1 VAIVESERRHQEEVS
16 RERLL
21 REDPKQA
28 GGKIVIFQYLTVAVF
43 IFLVSGF
50 WKLQVQDPDVYSEA
64 AERNRIKS
72 TPILA
77 ARGKIL
83 DRDGRV
89 IVDNKASYALL
100 LNRDQ
105 VKWEHLPAIANA
117 LGLDFA
123 DLSKELRHQDSRPQ
137 IIIKD
142 QLTRDDIAWIESH
155 QDANTYPE
163 MQLIRSWRRQFP
175 QNGFAAHLT
184 GYVGQISE
192 SELNSPQFIDY
203 QQGDII
209 GKDGLERQ
217 YDQQLRGVD
226 GQQRVLVDNM
236 GRERQMATTQ
246 DAVPGKDLKTTIDLD
261 LQAVAELAMENKR
274 GAVVA
279 LDPRTG
285 AILAMVSRPTF
296 DPNKFT
302 GRISNADWNE
312 IAGDPHKPLINRAIQ
327 AQLAPGS
334 TFKPLVAIAGLE
346 SGVIDDETHFHCP
359 GGASFYGHYFACHL
373 KRGHG
378 DVALH
383 YGIEQSCDVY
393 FYNVA
398 NRLGIDRIAKYA
410 ELAGVGH
417 KTGIDLPNETQGTMP
432 STRWKM
438 RLYRQKWYAGE
449 TISVGIGQGAVTV
462 SPLQI
467 ASALGGLGAGGKWY
481 KPHVIADQKPV
492 LLRQGN
498 FNPDNLQDVISGM
511 YGVVNEGGTG
521 RAAALPNIKVCGK
534 TGTAQV
540 ASTELTK
547 GAKFGSS
554 LANNV
559 WFVGFAPMDA
569 PEVAVVALFENGQ
582 ESYNAVPIVRDVLKA
597 YFDKKARESKQ
608 QGENASLRQFFPSL
622 FARSADELASLY
634 MPVHKETTSPW

>member
-1 VAIVESERRHQEEVS
+1 
-16 RERLL
+16 
-21 REDPKQA
+21 
-28 GGKIVIFQYLTVAVF
+28 
-43 IFLVSGF
+43 
-50 WKLQVQDPDVYSEA
+50 
-64 AERNRIKS
+64 
-72 TPILA
+72 
-77 ARGKIL
+77 
-83 DRDGRV
+83 
-89 IVDNKASYALL
+89 
-100 LNRDQ
+100 
-105 VKWEHLPAIANA
+105 
-117 LGLDFA
+117 
-123 DLSKELRHQDSRPQ
+123 
-137 IIIKD
+137 
-142 QLTRDDIAWIESH
+142 
-155 QDANTYPE
+155 
-163 MQLIRSWRRQFP
+163 M
-175 QNGFAAHLT
+175 
-184 GYVGQISE
+184 
-192 SELNSPQFIDY
+192 
-203 QQGDII
+203 
-209 GKDGLERQ
+209 
-217 YDQQLRGVD
+217 
-226 GQQRVLVDNM
+226 
-236 GRERQMATTQ
+236 
-246 DAVPGKDLKTTIDLD
+246 
-261 LQAVAELAMENKR
+261 
-274 GAVVA
+274 A

-302 GRISNADWNE
+302 GRISRADWNE
-312 IAGDPHKPLINRAIQ
+312 IANDPHKPLMNRAIQ

-334 TFKPLVAIAGLE
+334 TFKPLMAIAGLE

-398 NRLGIDRIAKYA
+398 NRLGIDRIAQYA
-410 ELAGVGH
+410 ELAGIGH

-467 ASALGGLGAGGKWY
+467 AAALGGLGAGGKWY
-481 KPHVIADQKPV
+481 KPHVIENQAPV

-498 FNPDNLQDVISGM
+498 FNPDNLQQVISGM

-547 GAKFGSS
+547 GAKLRSS
-554 LANNV
+554 LANNA

-569 PEVAVVALFENGQ
+569 PEIAVVALFENGQ

-597 YFDKKARESKQ
+597 YFDKKAREAKQ
-608 QGENASLRQFFPSL
+608 GGDNASLRQFLPHL
-622 FARSADELASLY
+622 FAGNDDKLARLSAPSQEN
-634 MPVHKETTSPW
+634 MTPRW